1 MFWALT
7 VAIGALVV
15 VRTLSQYATVRRR
28 LTSLQVTLDDEA
40 ITATTASDAL
50 TVARERVARIV
61 EVRGALGGL
70 RVESV
75 PDPRT
80 GDVLVASIPRGGDH
94 FGDVRAAL
102 ERWRPID
109 RRPRLGV
116 GVRVLTGAGIVA
128 SLFFMPF
135 VLDDF
140 VARSKLVAAVIVL
153 LAWAITR
160 WTMRGR

>member
-1 MFWALT
+1 MFWAVT

-15 VRTLSQYATVRRR
+15 VRTFSQYATVRRR
-28 LTSLQVTLDDEA
+28 LASLEVTLDDDA
-40 ITATTASDAL
+40 ITATTSSDAL

-61 EVRGALGGL
+61 EVRGGLGGL

-80 GDVLVASIPRGGDH
+80 GVVLVASIPRGGDC

-116 GVRVLTGAGIVA
+116 GVRVLTGVGIVA
-128 SLFFMPF
+128 SMFFMPF

-140 VARSKLVAAVIVL
+140 VARSKVVAALIVL
-153 LAWAITR
+153 LAWAVAR